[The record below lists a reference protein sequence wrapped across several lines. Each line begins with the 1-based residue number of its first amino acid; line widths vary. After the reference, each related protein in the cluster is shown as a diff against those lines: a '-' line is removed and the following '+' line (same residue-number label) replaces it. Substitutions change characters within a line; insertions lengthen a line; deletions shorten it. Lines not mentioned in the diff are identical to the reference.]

1 MAEIVERIP
10 HNTVSYAYLEIRAG
24 SANEFESLREEA
36 LKKIPH
42 YAFASASPAEPKNV
56 ESVEQE
62 QAVEPVVTPAAAPAA
77 SPADSTLT
85 VGEPPQEARERAQA
99 IERAEESGALD
110 APAPTSTEGLSPRE
124 IARARLA
131 QKGA

>member
-42 YAFASASPAEPKNV
+42 YAFASAAPAEPKNV
-56 ESVEQE
+56 EEGRTSGEQK
-62 QAVEPVVTPAAAPAA
+62 AAADEPAPA
-77 SPADSTLT
+77 SSTLT

>member
-10 HNTVSYAYLEIRAG
+10 HNTVAYAYLEIKAG

-42 YAFASASPAEPKNV
+42 YAFASAPPTEPVPTTAASVPAESGAGDAATT
-56 ESVEQE
+56 E
-62 QAVEPVVTPAAAPAA
+62 TPATAPVA
-77 SPADSTLT
+77 ADSTAGAT
-85 VGEPPQEARERAQA
+85 P
-99 IERAEESGALD
+99 AET
-110 APAPTSTEGLSPRE
+110 PSTEGLSPRE
-124 IARARLA
+124 IARQRMA